1 MTDFKVT
8 KEIDAD
14 TLIRVVLDK
23 SGSMGGK
30 VRHDT
35 IGGFNEYLAELK
47 AKNPGRTLFSL
58 YQFDSTGITTNL
70 ERTVDNID
78 LNDVPELTLETYQP
92 RGGTPLYD
100 AVGQVIIQTE
110 EEIKASQN
118 KPNVL
123 LVIITDGGNTDG
135 HGYQDADVRGMIKR
149 VEESKTWTVAYLG
162 ANQDAWEV
170 GQTMGLAQGN
180 TMNYTTESM
189 RKTMRSMAAAS
200 ATYAAT
206 STRMKSMDPQS
217 FYETQAFYSD
227 AGLKEDDFK

>member
-14 TLIRVVLDK
+14 TLIRVVLDR

-35 IGGFNEYLAELK
+35 IGGYNEYLAELK

-58 YQFDSTGITTNL
+58 YQFDSSGTTNL
-70 ERTVDNID
+70 ECSVDSVD
-78 LNDVPELTLETYQP
+78 LNEVPELTLETYQP

-100 AVGQVIIQTE
+100 AVGQVIMQTE
-110 EEIKASQN
+110 EEIKASTN

-123 LVIITDGGNTDG
+123 LVIITDGENTDFQ
-135 HGYQDADVRGMIKR
+135 GYQANDVKGMIKR

-162 ANQDAWEV
+162 ANQDAWAV

-189 RKTMRSMAAAS
+189 SKT
-200 ATYAAT
+200 
-206 STRMKSMDPQS
+206 MKSMATASAAYATASFRSKLADPQGSYVTRS
-217 FYETQAFYSD
+217 FYGD
-227 AGLKEDDFK
+227 AGLDEKDFE